1 MAKRIAGA
9 CFVKTD
15 GDQIEIKGGLEVSGA
30 DVTRETVLSTKGV
43 AGFKET
49 PRAASLKVTAL
60 FTEDFPLEKLR
71 DGTDMTITAEFAN
84 GKVFTLSGAYLIGEP
99 TIKGEDGEI
108 DLEFEG
114 SKGIWQ

>member
-15 GDQIEIKGGLEVSGA
+15 GDQLEIKGGVEISAA
-30 DVTRETVLSTKGV
+30 DVTRETVMSTKGV
-43 AGFKET
+43 AGFKEM
-49 PRAASLKVTAL
+49 PRAPSLKVTAL
-60 FTEDFPLEKLR
+60 FTEDFPLETLR
-71 DGTDMTITAEFAN
+71 EGSDMTITAELAN
-84 GKVFTLSGAYLIGEP
+84 GKVFTLSGAYLVGEP